1 MRCWW
6 APRCCR
12 PGSER
17 TQTYEADAPSDTEAL
32 RSVPGRNRTIEV
44 GGASLRSPV
53 RGLRTVRAG
62 RSTFS
67 NTPNPVT
74 ETFSPVAIV
83 AVMVSTTAFRAR
95 PASLLLPPKWVDSS
109 LINCALFTGPPEP
122 ARPASP
128 ARLAAPLRCATGT
141 LEDPVCPG
149 QIAGPGSVGRE
160 KNLSQE
166 TEAILAGKVAG
177 LNVGRAASY
186 AAMASSWRRVRPM
199 SSSPSRSR
207 QRV

>member
-17 TQTYEADAPSDTEAL
+17 TQTYEADAPSDTDAL

-74 ETFSPVAIV
+74 ETFSPVATV
-83 AVMVSTTAFRAR
+83 AVIGSTPPFRAQ
-95 PASLLLPPKWVDSS
+95 PASLLLPP
-109 LINCALFTGPPEP
+109 
-122 ARPASP
+122 
-128 ARLAAPLRCATGT
+128 
-141 LEDPVCPG
+141 
-149 QIAGPGSVGRE
+149 
-160 KNLSQE
+160 
-166 TEAILAGKVAG
+166 EAVHSTVLDC
-177 LNVGRAASY
+177 LL
-186 AAMASSWRRVRPM
+186 
-199 SSSPSRSR
+199 
-207 QRV
+207 